1 MKGTTLKRT
10 AIGMAAAGIAAV
22 LALSACGSE
31 EEPADERTTEE
42 TVEEPATSAET
53 TTEST
58 EDVAVPEILEF
69 TATSLDGEE
78 FDAASLA
85 GSPVVL
91 WFWEY
96 DCPICLSQGPTVSGL
111 FDEYG
116 DQVGI
121 IGVSGAGL
129 YAAGSTEDREGF
141 VDQTSTGDLV
151 HLEDEDY
158 QIRNAFGVVSQ
169 STFVVIDAEGN
180 VVESG
185 SLSEDDLNEAVG
197 GLV

>member
-1 MKGTTLKRT
+1 
-10 AIGMAAAGIAAV
+10 MAAAAVAAV
-22 LALSACGSE
+22 LALSACGSD
-31 EEPADERTTEE
+31 EEPAEE
-42 TVEEPATSAET
+42 TTSESAMEEPTASAET

-58 EDVAVPEILEF
+58 EDVAVPDILDF

-78 FDAASLA
+78 FDAATLA

-111 FDEYG
+111 LDEYG
-116 DQVGI
+116 AQVGI
-121 IGVSGAGL
+121 VGVSGAGL
-129 YAAGSTEDREGF
+129 YAPGSAEDQEGF
-141 VDQTSTGDLV
+141 VDQTGTGDIV
-151 HLEDEDY
+151 HLADEDY
-158 QIRNAFGVVSQ
+158 AIRNTFGVVSQ
-169 STFVVIDAEGN
+169 STFVVIDAEGE

>member
-1 MKGTTLKRT
+1 
-10 AIGMAAAGIAAV
+10 MAAAGIAAV
-22 LALSACGSE
+22 LALSACSSD
-31 EEPADERTTEE
+31 EEPAE
-42 TVEEPATSAET
+42 ET
-53 TTEST
+53 TTEEAMEEPTTAAETTAEAT
-58 EDVAVPEILEF
+58 EDVAVPEVLEF

-96 DCPICLSQGPTVSGL
+96 DCPICLSQGPAVSGL

-121 IGVSGAGL
+121 VGVSGAGL
-129 YAAGSTEDREGF
+129 YAAGSAEDREGF
-141 VDQTSTGDLV
+141 VDQTGTGDIV
-151 HLEDEDY
+151 HLADEDY
-158 QIRNAFGVVSQ
+158 TIRNAFGVVSQ
-169 STFVVIDAEGN
+169 STYVVLDAEGE

-185 SLSEDDLNEAVG
+185 SLSEEDLNEVVG